1 MQRRPKRV
9 GPYCRSQFSTLF
21 LLLSAGNAQPG
32 TPGGGAS
39 PNGASQTI
47 LNLVPLG
54 LNAVAVFPP
63 FETARSLP
71 AVAVIFS
78 ESIG

>member
-1 MQRRPKRV
+1 MSSN
-9 GPYCRSQFSTLF
+9 YFT
-21 LLLSAGNAQPG
+21 GNAQPG
-32 TPGGGAS
+32 LPGGGAS

-63 FETARSLP
+63 FETARTLP
-71 AVAVIFS
+71 AIAVIFS
-78 ESIG
+78 ENPSIG